1 MKTGADLIRRLGRD
15 DRGQAMT
22 EYVIL
27 SAVMIAIA
35 AYLYL
40 PDNNI
45 YQGIRLKHDR
55 TMIAIAHPGP

>member
-1 MKTGADLIRRLGRD
+1 MRPTRTRRRGLLRD

-27 SAVMIAIA
+27 SAVLIALA

-40 PDNNI
+40 PDNDI
-45 YQGIRLKHDR
+45 FQSIRLKHDR